1 MPVLFLSTTN
11 KTDNNTWGSS
21 SLGAV
26 MFHHKLDAICS
37 KLFFFE
43 AVLWPDSS
51 ILEGESERFVFLE
64 KIWRKKYTA
73 FLFLLW
79 STCVQKLRQFE
90 FLALAIK
97 ISFLFD
103 FCTDVLLTGSI
114 SKCYHNENY
123 VTCNNNSI
131 KLTYRTWTSLES
143 RNLPFS
149 IQFPC
154 WEMQL
159 FQILRRNYIV
169 TNVVFAS
176 ISHTMS
182 QLGIHSFRAI
192 M

>member
-1 MPVLFLSTTN
+1 MTRF
-11 KTDNNTWGSS
+11 
-21 SLGAV
+21 
-26 MFHHKLDAICS
+26 I
-37 KLFFFE
+37 
-43 AVLWPDSS
+43 DSR
-51 ILEGESERFVFLE
+51 GWERKVRFSRKNL
-64 KIWRKKYTA
+64 RKKIHSIS
-73 FLFLLW
+73 FLTRVYLCAKIETIWIFG
-79 STCVQKLRQFE
+79 SCH
-90 FLALAIK
+90 K

-114 SKCYHNENY
+114 SRCYHNENY

>member
-1 MPVLFLSTTN
+1 MTRF
-11 KTDNNTWGSS
+11 
-21 SLGAV
+21 
-26 MFHHKLDAICS
+26 I
-37 KLFFFE
+37 
-43 AVLWPDSS
+43 DSR
-51 ILEGESERFVFLE
+51 GWERKVRFSRKNL
-64 KIWRKKYTA
+64 RKKYTA
-73 FLFLLW
+73 FLFLLG

-114 SKCYHNENY
+114 SRCYHNENY

>member
-1 MPVLFLSTTN
+1 MTRF
-11 KTDNNTWGSS
+11 
-21 SLGAV
+21 
-26 MFHHKLDAICS
+26 I
-37 KLFFFE
+37 
-43 AVLWPDSS
+43 DSR
-51 ILEGESERFVFLE
+51 GRERKVRFSRKNLKK
-64 KIWRKKYTA
+64 KIHG
-73 FLFLLW
+73 
-79 STCVQKLRQFE
+79 
-90 FLALAIK
+90 
-97 ISFLFD
+97 ISFLTMVYLCAKIETIWIFGPCHKNFIFVFF

-114 SKCYHNENY
+114 SKFYHNKDY
-123 VTCNNNSI
+123 VTCNNNPI